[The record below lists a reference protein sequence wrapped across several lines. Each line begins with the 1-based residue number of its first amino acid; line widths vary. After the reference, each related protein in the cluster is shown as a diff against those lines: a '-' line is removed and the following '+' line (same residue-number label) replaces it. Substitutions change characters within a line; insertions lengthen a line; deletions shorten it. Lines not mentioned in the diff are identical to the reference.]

1 MSQEYEKIRKI
12 TNENDGNT
20 KRNVVEE
27 ETLFDSYLENRDPM
41 NDNKEGNGKENENN
55 TRNDSKGKS

>member
-12 TNENDGNT
+12 TNENDENA

-27 ETLFDSYLENRDPM
+27 ETLFDSYLKDREATT
-41 NDNKEGNGKENENN
+41 NKKEKDSENN

>member
-12 TNENDGNT
+12 TNENDENT
-20 KRNVVEE
+20 KQNVVEE
-27 ETLFDSYLENRDPM
+27 ETLFDSYLKDREATT
-41 NDNKEGNGKENENN
+41 NKKEKDSENN

>member
-12 TNENDGNT
+12 TNENDENA

-27 ETLFDSYLENRDPM
+27 ETLFDSYLKDREATT
-41 NDNKEGNGKENENN
+41 NKKEKDNENN

>member
-12 TNENDGNT
+12 TNENDENV

-27 ETLFDSYLENRDPM
+27 ETLFDYYLKDREATT
-41 NDNKEGNGKENENN
+41 NKKEKDSENN

>member
-12 TNENDGNT
+12 TNENDENA

-27 ETLFDSYLENRDPM
+27 ETLFDSYLKDRESTT
-41 NDNKEGNGKENENN
+41 NKKEKDSENN

>member
-12 TNENDGNT
+12 TNENDENT

-27 ETLFDSYLENRDPM
+27 ETLFDSYLKDREATT
-41 NDNKEGNGKENENN
+41 NKKEKDSENN

>member
-12 TNENDGNT
+12 TNENDENT

-27 ETLFDSYLENRDPM
+27 ETLLLW
-41 NDNKEGNGKENENN
+41 
-55 TRNDSKGKS
+55 SKNMRTSKA

>member
-12 TNENDGNT
+12 TNENDENA
-20 KRNVVEE
+20 KWNVVEE
-27 ETLFDSYLENRDPM
+27 ETLFDSYLKDREATT
-41 NDNKEGNGKENENN
+41 NKKEKDSENN

>member
-12 TNENDGNT
+12 TNENDENT

-27 ETLFDSYLENRDPM
+27 ETLLLWS
-41 NDNKEGNGKENENN
+41 KN
-55 TRNDSKGKS
+55 THTSKV